1 MHGDGPLRFTLGR
14 RPPSGVVAMP
24 LETFPRRPPA
34 WSPTARRFSLW
45 IPSSS
50 SGSAR
55 DYTRYHYPNHR
66 PRDAPRPSNTSL
78 TLSLLLSLDV
88 IRPFSLSFSHSL
100 AFHCSVIVCTTLST
114 FTSPHRTCSLSLILT
129 RVARDAQPDIPRSPL
144 FTGDTLIP
152 RHTTPRSQPLSPPLR
167 SRTHH
172 PTPLLITSN
181 NVVGNLGDHPRS
193 RDPETRGWL
202 LHLSPTCR
210 RVKPCPPKRSS
221 QSA

>member
-66 PRDAPRPSNTSL
+66 PRDAPRSSNTSL

-88 IRPFSLSFSHSL
+88 IRDVSGRISLLSPLSL
-100 AFHCSVIVCTTLST
+100 PRAFHLSIIVCT
-114 FTSPHRTCSLSLILT
+114 PY
-129 RVARDAQPDIPRSPL
+129 
-144 FTGDTLIP
+144 
-152 RHTTPRSQPLSPPLR
+152 PP
-167 SRTHH
+167 
-172 PTPLLITSN
+172 
-181 NVVGNLGDHPRS
+181 
-193 RDPETRGWL
+193 
-202 LHLSPTCR
+202 
-210 RVKPCPPKRSS
+210 
-221 QSA
+221 

>member
-45 IPSSS
+45 VPSS

-55 DYTRYHYPNHR
+55 DYTRYHYPDHR

-88 IRPFSLSFSHSL
+88 IRDISGRISLLSPSLFHSSRLPPLGYRVYTLATLIFS
-100 AFHCSVIVCTTLST
+100 
-114 FTSPHRTCSLSLILT
+114 SPHLLLSLILT
-129 RVARDAQPDIPRSPL
+129 RVAGTRNPIYLSPL
-144 FTGDTLIP
+144 FTDATHTDP
-152 RHTTPRSQPLSPPLR
+152 RHNTTITATEPPPLI
-167 SRTHH
+167 TNTL
-172 PTPLLITSN
+172 PETPLVITS

-193 RDPETRGWL
+193 RNPETRGW
-202 LHLSPTCR
+202 
-210 RVKPCPPKRSS
+210 
-221 QSA
+221 

>member
-55 DYTRYHYPNHR
+55 DYTRYHYPDHR

-88 IRPFSLSFSHSL
+88 IRDISGRISLLSPLSSRFPPL
-100 AFHCSVIVCTTLST
+100 GYRVYTLST
-114 FTSPHRTCSLSLILT
+114 LISPHHTCSLSLILT
-129 RVARDAQPDIPRSPL
+129 RVVGTCNPIYLSPL
-144 FTGDTLIP
+144 FTDDTLI
-152 RHTTPRSQPLSPPLR
+152 HNTTITATEPP
-167 SRTHH
+167 S
-172 PTPLLITSN
+172 LITN
-181 NVVGNLGDHPRS
+181 TPPDTTRDDFQRRRKS
-193 RDPETRGWL
+193 RRPSA
-202 LHLSPTCR
+202 LSE
-210 RVKPCPPKRSS
+210 S
-221 QSA
+221 

>member
-55 DYTRYHYPNHR
+55 DYTRYHYPDHR

-88 IRPFSLSFSHSL
+88 IRDISGRISLLSPLFLLAPSSWLSCVHLIHLDFS
-100 AFHCSVIVCTTLST
+100 
-114 FTSPHRTCSLSLILT
+114 SPHLLLVVNSYSRSQ
-129 RVARDAQPDIPRSPL
+129 DAQPDIPL
-144 FTGDTLIP
+144 TTLHRRHTDP
-152 RHTTPRSQPLSPPLR
+152 RHNTTITATKPP
-167 SRTHH
+167 S
-172 PTPLLITSN
+172 LITN
-181 NVVGNLGDHPRS
+181 TPPDTTRDYFQRRRES
-193 RDPETRGWL
+193 RRPSA
-202 LHLSPTCR
+202 LSE
-210 RVKPCPPKRSS
+210 S
-221 QSA
+221 

>member
-34 WSPTARRFSLW
+34 WSPTAHRFSLW
-45 IPSSS
+45 IPSNS

-55 DYTRYHYPNHR
+55 DYTRYHYPDHR

-78 TLSLLLSLDV
+78 TLSLLLSLDKGNSRYIPAV
-88 IRPFSLSFSHSL
+88 SLFSLLSLSFSFFL
-100 AFHCSVIVCTTLST
+100 ASSTSWLSCVHLIHLD
-114 FTSPHRTCSLSLILT
+114 FSSPHLPLSLILT
-129 RVARDAQPDIPRSPL
+129 RVAETRNSIYLSPL
-144 FTGDTLIP
+144 FTDDTLIP
-152 RHTTPRSQPLSPPLR
+152 DTTPRSQPLSPPLR

-172 PTPLLITSN
+172 PTPLVITS

-193 RDPETRGWL
+193 RNPETRGW
-202 LHLSPTCR
+202 
-210 RVKPCPPKRSS
+210 
-221 QSA
+221 